1 MSQRRL
7 EIKVTHAQ
15 GTDPETFEIPVT
27 NNSATKLNLFVFRG
41 PTTMGE
47 KDIQD
52 LVEVSTRMSGNPC
65 TALILG
71 EEDQF
76 EVYEVE
82 IPTRYERG
90 PVI

>member
-7 EIKVTHAQ
+7 VVKVIHAQ
-15 GTDPETFEIPVT
+15 GIEPETLEFPVKDGST
-27 NNSATKLNLFVFRG
+27 SKFNLLVFRG
-41 PTTMGE
+41 STTMSE
-47 KDIQD
+47 REIQD
-52 LVEVSTRMSGNPC
+52 LVEISTRMSGNPC

-71 EEDQF
+71 EEEQF